1 MKKKTFPNLKYSDL
15 EQTFNKLVQENPH
28 AQYDFVKYILAEN
41 HETREEII
49 LTFFRNNAHLIS
61 KLPNRFKNFILASML
76 WKNNM
81 DLITYLGLFAWFVIL
96 CIWHRTLA
104 KVDKSLMEDHK
115 FMKKQM
121 DAVRDLNEKAK
132 KMQELTRTD
141 MQEIRK
147 TRQ

>member
-1 MKKKTFPNLKYSDL
+1 
-15 EQTFNKLVQENPH
+15 
-28 AQYDFVKYILAEN
+28 
-41 HETREEII
+41 
-49 LTFFRNNAHLIS
+49 
-61 KLPNRFKNFILASML
+61 
-76 WKNNM
+76 M

-132 KMQELTRTD
+132 KLQEEDERRLLKELSEKYKD
-141 MQEIRK
+141 
-147 TRQ
+147 